1 MPVPSKTAIFK
12 IIASLVILVVIGFF
26 MFFPAQLDKQTNLVH
41 DSTLPLISEQAKTL
55 HGQLFIGD
63 WHSDSLLWKRDLM
76 DKHDYG
82 HVDIPRLQQ
91 GNVALQMFTTVT
103 KSPDGINYE
112 ANSSDA
118 NDNITTLALVS
129 LWPIKTWNNLA
140 ERALFQASKALELA
154 DKFPQQVSLIT
165 SKSELSQ
172 FLLQREVNTQLL
184 GMLLGTKGSHA
195 LDGDLSNIQRLF
207 DSGFRMMSL
216 QHFFDN
222 KLGGSLH
229 GESGEGLTE
238 FGREA
243 IQKMQSVGIMLD
255 VSHSSEQ
262 VVKDVLAMSSQ
273 PLLVSHTGL
282 YGHCPSSRNISD
294 DLMEQITS
302 KGGLIALGYWDG
314 AVCEP
319 NVNEIAKAIKYG
331 IELVGSQHIALGSDY
346 DGAVSVPFDTS
357 ELIYLTQ
364 ALLDLDLTEQQIR
377 QVMGGNMLRY
387 LQVHLPD

>member
-1 MPVPSKTAIFK
+1 MPSKTPIFK
-12 IIASLVILVVIGFF
+12 IIAVVTTCAVIGFF
-26 MFFPAQLDKQTNLVH
+26 VFFPAQLEKQTNLLH
-41 DSTLPLISEQAKTL
+41 DSIVPVISEQARTL

-63 WHSDSLLWKRDLM
+63 WHSDTLLWKRDLM

-103 KSPDGINYE
+103 KSPDGLNYE
-112 ANSSDA
+112 GNSSDA
-118 NDNITTLALVS
+118 SDNITKLALVS
-129 LWPIKTWNNLA
+129 LWPTNTWNSLA
-140 ERALFQASKALELA
+140 ERALFQASKALELV
-154 DKFPQQVSLIT
+154 DEFPQQVSLIT
-165 SKSELSQ
+165 SKTDLSE
-172 FLLQREVNTQLL
+172 FIIQRQVNPQLL
-184 GMLLGTKGSHA
+184 GLLLGTEGSHA
-195 LDGDLSNIQRLF
+195 LDGDLRNIQRLF

-243 IQKMQSVGIMLD
+243 VQQMQSLGIMLD

-262 VVKDVLAMSSQ
+262 VVQDVLAISRQ
-273 PLLVSHTGL
+273 PLLVSHTGF
-282 YGHCPSSRNISD
+282 YGHCPSPRNISD
-294 DLMEQITS
+294 DLMQQIAA
-302 KGGLIALGYWDG
+302 KGGLIAVGYWDG
-314 AVCEP
+314 AICSP
-319 NVNEIAKAIKYG
+319 NASEIAKAVKYG
-331 IELVGSQHIALGSDY
+331 IELVGIEHIALGSDY
-346 DGAVSVPFDTS
+346 DGAISVPFDTS

-364 ALLDLDLTEQQIR
+364 AFLDVGLSEFQIK

-387 LQVHLPD
+387 LQLHLPD

>member
-1 MPVPSKTAIFK
+1 MFSKSRIVKF
-12 IIASLVILVVIGFF
+12 ILTMIVLLVIGFF
-26 MFFPAQLDKQTNLVH
+26 VFFPAYIDEQTNKVH
-41 DSTLPLISEQAKTL
+41 PSALPEVTEQARVL
-55 HGQLFIGD
+55 HAQLFIGD
-63 WHSDSLLWKRDLM
+63 WHSDTLLWKRDLM

-82 HVDIPRLQQ
+82 HMDVPRLQQ

-112 ANSSDA
+112 ENSTDA
-118 NDNITTLALVS
+118 SDNITKLALAS
-129 LWPIKTWNNLA
+129 LWPTNTWQSLT
-140 ERALFQASKALELA
+140 ERALFQASKAVELTVE
-154 DKFPQQVSLIT
+154 FPESASLVT

-172 FLLQREVNTQLL
+172 FLEQRKANPQLL
-184 GMLLGTKGSHA
+184 GILLGTEGSHA
-195 LDGDLSNIQRLF
+195 LDGDLTNIQRLF

-243 IQKMQSVGIMLD
+243 IQQMLSLGIMVD

-262 VVKDVLAMSSQ
+262 VVKDVLVISNQ
-273 PLLVSHTGL
+273 PLLVSHTGF
-282 YGHCPSSRNISD
+282 YGHCPSPRNISD
-294 DLMEQITS
+294 ELMQQIAS
-302 KGGLIALGYWDG
+302 KGGLIAVGYWDG

-319 NVNEIAKAIKYG
+319 NVLEIAKAIKYG
-331 IELVGSQHIALGSDY
+331 IELVGSEHIALGSDY
-346 DGAVSVPFDTS
+346 DGATSVPFDTS

-364 ALLDLDLTEQQIR
+364 ALLDLGISEPQIK
-377 QVMGGNMLRY
+377 QVMGGNMLGY
-387 LQVHLPD
+387 LQLHLPD

>member
-1 MPVPSKTAIFK
+1 MPSKKVMFT
-12 IIASLVILVVIGFF
+12 IIASVIILVIIGFF
-26 MFFPAQLDKQTNLVH
+26 VFLPAQLDKQTNRLH
-41 DSTLPLISEQAKTL
+41 DSTLPAISEQARIL
-55 HGQLFIGD
+55 HGDLFIGD

-76 DKHDYG
+76 DNHDYG

-112 ANSSDA
+112 TNSSDA
-118 NDNITTLALVS
+118 SDNITKLALVN
-129 LWPIKTWNNLA
+129 LWPINTWNSLA

-154 DKFPQQVSLIT
+154 DEFPQQVSLIT
-165 SKSELSQ
+165 SKTALSE
-172 FLLQREVNTQLL
+172 FILQRKANPQLL
-184 GMLLGTKGSHA
+184 GMLLGTEGSHA
-195 LDGDLSNIQRLF
+195 LDGDLSNIQRLY

-243 IQKMQSVGIMLD
+243 VQKMQSLGIMLD

-262 VVKDVLAMSSQ
+262 VVKDVLIMSSQ
-273 PLLVSHTGL
+273 PVLVSHTGF
-282 YGHCPSSRNISD
+282 YGHCPSPRNISD
-294 DLMEQITS
+294 ALMQQIAAN
-302 KGGLIALGYWDG
+302 GGLIAVGYWDA
-314 AVCEP
+314 AVCES
-319 NVNEIAKAIKYG
+319 NVNEIAKAIQYG
-331 IELVGSQHIALGSDY
+331 ITLVGSEHVALGSDY
-346 DGAVSVPFDTS
+346 DGATSVPFDTS

-364 ALLDLDLTEQQIR
+364 ALLDLGVTEQQIK
-377 QVMGGNMLRY
+377 QVMGGNMLQY
-387 LQVHLPD
+387 LQLHLPD

>member
-1 MPVPSKTAIFK
+1 MLSKTIIFK
-12 IIASLVILVVIGFF
+12 IIAFSVIFVVIGFF
-26 MFFPAQLDKQTNLVH
+26 VFFPTQLDKQTNLLH
-41 DSTLPLISEQAKTL
+41 DSTLPVISEQARTL
-55 HGQLFIGD
+55 HAQLFIGD
-63 WHSDSLLWKRDLM
+63 WHSDTLLWKRDLM
-76 DKHDYG
+76 DKHEYG

-118 NDNITTLALVS
+118 NDNITKLALLN
-129 LWPIKTWNNLA
+129 LWPIRTWNSLA

-154 DKFPQQVSLIT
+154 DEFPQQVSLIT
-165 SKSELSQ
+165 SKSDLSQ
-172 FLLQREVNTQLL
+172 FILQREVNPQLL
-184 GMLLGTKGSHA
+184 GMLLGTEGSHA

-207 DSGFRMMSL
+207 NSGFRMMSL

-243 IQKMQSVGIMLD
+243 LQKMQSLGIMLD

-262 VVKDVLAMSSQ
+262 VVKDVLAISSQ
-273 PLLVSHTGL
+273 PLLVSHTGF
-282 YGHCPSSRNISD
+282 YGHCPSPRNIPD
-294 DLMEQITS
+294 ELMQQIAA
-302 KGGLIALGYWDG
+302 KGGLIAVGYWDG

-319 NVNEIAKAIKYG
+319 NVNEIAKALKYG
-331 IELVGSQHIALGSDY
+331 MELVGSEHIALGSDY

-364 ALLDLDLTEQQIR
+364 ALLNLGLSDLQIK

-387 LQVHLPD
+387 LQLHLPD

>member
-1 MPVPSKTAIFK
+1 MPSKTPIFK
-12 IIASLVILVVIGFF
+12 IIAVVTTCAVIGFF
-26 MFFPAQLDKQTNLVH
+26 VFFPAQLEKQTNLLH
-41 DSTLPLISEQAKTL
+41 DSIVPVISEQARTL

-63 WHSDSLLWKRDLM
+63 WHSDTLLWKRDLM

-103 KSPDGINYE
+103 KSPDGLNYE
-112 ANSSDA
+112 GNSSDA
-118 NDNITTLALVS
+118 SDNITKLALVS
-129 LWPIKTWNNLA
+129 LWPTNTWNSLA
-140 ERALFQASKALELA
+140 ERALFQASKALELV
-154 DKFPQQVSLIT
+154 DEFPQQVSLIT
-165 SKSELSQ
+165 SKTDLSQ
-172 FLLQREVNTQLL
+172 FLLQREINPKLL
-184 GMLLGTKGSHA
+184 GMLLGTEGSHA
-195 LDGDLSNIQRLF
+195 LDGDLNNIKRLF

-229 GESGEGLTE
+229 GESGEGLTA

-243 IQKMQSVGIMLD
+243 VQQIQSLGIMLD

-262 VVKDVLAMSSQ
+262 VVQDVLAISRQ
-273 PLLVSHTGL
+273 PLLVSHTGF
-282 YGHCPSSRNISD
+282 YGHCPSPRNISD
-294 DLMEQITS
+294 DLMQQIAA
-302 KGGLIALGYWDG
+302 KGGLIAVGYWDG
-314 AVCEP
+314 AICSP
-319 NVNEIAKAIKYG
+319 NASEIAKAVKYG
-331 IELVGSQHIALGSDY
+331 IELVGIEHIALGSDY

-364 ALLDLDLTEQQIR
+364 AFLDVGLSEFQIK

-387 LQVHLPD
+387 LQLHLPD

>member
-1 MPVPSKTAIFK
+1 MPSKKAIYK
-12 IIASLVILVVIGFF
+12 IIALIVILAVVGFF
-26 MFFPAQLDKQTNLVH
+26 VFFPAQLDKQTNRLH
-41 DSTLPLISEQAKTL
+41 DSTLPVISEQARTL
-55 HGQLFIGD
+55 HSQLFIGD
-63 WHSDSLLWKRDLM
+63 WHSDTLMWKRDLM

-112 ANSSDA
+112 ANSTDA
-118 NDNITTLALVS
+118 SDNITKLALVS
-129 LWPIKTWNNLA
+129 LWPTNTWGSLA

-154 DKFPQQVSLIT
+154 DEFPEQVSLIT

-172 FLLQREVNTQLL
+172 FLKQREANPKLL
-184 GMLLGTKGSHA
+184 GMLLGTEGSHA
-195 LDGDLSNIQRLF
+195 LDGELSNIQSLF

-238 FGREA
+238 FGKEA
-243 IQKMQSVGIMLD
+243 LQKMQSLGIMVD

-262 VVKDVLAMSSQ
+262 VVKDVLAISNQ
-273 PLLVSHTGL
+273 PLLVSHTGF
-282 YGHCPSSRNISD
+282 YGHCPSARNIPD
-294 DLMEQITS
+294 DLMQQIAAN
-302 KGGLIALGYWDG
+302 KGLIAVGYWDG

-319 NVNEIAKAIKYG
+319 NVTEIAKAIKYG
-331 IELVGSQHIALGSDY
+331 IELVGSEHIALGSDY
-346 DGAVSVPFDTS
+346 DGATSVPFDTS
-357 ELIYLTQ
+357 QLIYLTQ
-364 ALLDLDLTEQQIR
+364 ALLDLGLSEQQIK
-377 QVMGGNMLRY
+377 QVMGGNMLQY
-387 LQVHLPD
+387 LQLHLPD

>member
-1 MPVPSKTAIFK
+1 MPAKKTIFK
-12 IIASLVILVVIGFF
+12 IVVFVFVMLVSGFF
-26 MFFPAQLDKQTNLVH
+26 VFFPSQLDKQTNQLH
-41 DSTLPLISEQAKTL
+41 DSKLPVVSDRARVL
-55 HGQLFIGD
+55 HAELFVGD
-63 WHSDSLLWKRDLM
+63 WHSDSLLWKRNLM
-76 DKHDYG
+76 DEHDFG

-103 KSPDGINYE
+103 KSPDGLNYN
-112 ANSSDA
+112 ANSSEA
-118 NDNITTLALVS
+118 SDNITKLALVS
-129 LWPIKTWNNLA
+129 LWPKNTWDSLA
-140 ERALFQASKALELA
+140 ERALFQASKALELV
-154 DKFPQQVSLIT
+154 DEFPQQVSLIT
-165 SKSELSQ
+165 SKLELSR
-172 FLLQREVNTQLL
+172 FLKQRQANPKLI
-184 GMLLGTKGSHA
+184 GMLLGTEGSHA

-238 FGREA
+238 FGQQALKE
-243 IQKMQSVGIMLD
+243 MQSLGIMVD

-262 VVKDVLAMSSQ
+262 VVKDVLAISKQ

-282 YGHCPSSRNISD
+282 YGHCPSARNISD
-294 DLMEQITS
+294 DLMRQIAAS
-302 KGGLIALGYWDG
+302 GGLIAIGYWDG

-319 NVNEIAKAIKYG
+319 NVTEIAKAIKYG
-331 IELVGSQHIALGSDY
+331 IELLGSEHIALGSDF

-364 ALLDLDLTEQQIR
+364 ALLDLGLSEPQIK
-377 QVMGGNMLRY
+377 QVMGANMLAY
-387 LQVHLPD
+387 LELHLPD